1 MLKNPG
7 KHWLT
12 ERNNM
17 WVIAIGFIFIF
28 VAWVSW
34 CVQQSISLDKRL
46 KSGDVRLLS
55 SSAYHISE
63 VIRAPLGSRVELSTS
78 IPMPT
83 QQLVPVRLANGEI
96 VLLPLSQIIQRPQ
109 Q

>member
-1 MLKNPG
+1 
-7 KHWLT
+7 
-12 ERNNM
+12 M
-17 WVIAIGFIFIF
+17 WFIALGFIVIFI
-28 VAWVSW
+28 ACVSW
-34 CVQQSISLDKRL
+34 CVRQSILLEQRL
-46 KSGDVRLLS
+46 KMGDVRLLS